1 MKKFYSLFALAT
13 MILAGLAFQTS
24 AQVYTFSCPTTTT
37 SWVVPPGVTTI
48 LVDVQGAAGGVN
60 SVEGVPYLGYTFVDR
75 PGYGARVQGQ
85 LTVVPGTTLNIYV
98 GGNPATATTWAPVVA
113 GGFNGGGNSYGN
125 TASAGLTPG
134 IAGGGGGGASDIRIG
149 GTALANRVVVAGG
162 GGGAGCDYP
171 TPPNNVDRGGD
182 GGGTTGE
189 NGFDGSGTGLNGR
202 GGTPATGGAGGGG
215 AAAGTL
221 GNGGNALSGSGGG
234 GGGGGYYGGGGSYW
248 AGGGGGSSFTD
259 PVIASGV
266 VHTRGYN
273 TGCGSVTITIPCA
286 TGATAVNSGP
296 TCFGGIINLTAT
308 TTGTVYS
315 WSGPGGFTSTSLTPV
330 LSGVTPAMTGVYT
343 FTATSAIGS
352 CSTIATTTVSLLSAP
367 PTPTVTPTS
376 ASICNG
382 GNVTLVAATAASSC
396 PAPIL
401 SQNFDAG
408 IGAWTITNIAG
419 SAASFFQW
427 RTSPGYLGVAP
438 GDGSPYVEAA
448 PDAFVGV
455 TSTILRSPSFST
467 VGYTAATLTF
477 NQYYRNYINDITV
490 QVQYS
495 IDGGATWPTL
505 INQLGTPTGTT
516 TWTTATPTTTI
527 ALPPAAIGVP
537 NVMLRWDYAS
547 NFGWYWAIDNV
558 LITGTAPGTVS
569 WSPATHLYTDP
580 AFTVP
585 YIAGAFT
592 STVYVHPTSVAIPTV
607 ITYSAIATSSCAT
620 CPSYGTSTVTIN
632 PGALPISG
640 ITTVCTGTS
649 VTLTDASAGGTWSTT
664 PGTGSVTI
672 VSGTGVMTGGT
683 AGTATVSYTMPGGC
697 YTTTVV
703 TVTAMPTAI
712 LGPSTVCTGQSIN
725 LTDPVTGGA
734 WSSTNVAAG
743 TIDPAT
749 GVLTGVGSG
758 VTTITYSFSPSCYQ
772 VKNVTVNPL
781 APITGTPA
789 IVCSGLTIAV
799 ADAVPGGTWSSS
811 VPGVAV
817 IGSSSGSILGLT
829 AGTTIVLYTTPANC
843 IASTVVTVNPTPV
856 AISGTTSMCLGQV
869 AIMSDGSTGGAWTS
883 SNTAVATIVS
893 ATGFTTAV
901 GVGTSVITY
910 MLPAG
915 CTATMIITVNPVPG
929 AISGNNTVC
938 AGTSITLSDATPS
951 GTWSSSAP
959 GIAAINPVTGVVF
972 GVSAGT
978 SIITYQL
985 ATGCNA
991 TMVLTVNPSP
1001 VAISG
1006 NHMMCLGLTTQ
1017 LTDVTTGGTWSSSN
1031 TAVATIDAAT
1041 GLATGVAT
1049 GTSTITY
1056 TLSAGCTATT
1066 TITVNPVPG
1075 PINGVMTGCVGATA
1089 TLSDATAGG
1098 TWSTS
1103 DISIATIGGVTG
1115 VVTAVSGGTATISY
1129 SLTTTGCY
1137 ATAVFTVNP
1146 PPAPISGSPYVC
1158 QTLTTLLTDATGGGT
1173 WSSSVP
1179 ARATIDAAGLV
1190 TGITPGTSTI
1200 SYILPTTCFSVRT
1213 ITVVAAPTA
1222 INGANKV
1229 CVGSTTTLT
1238 DGVSG
1243 GNWTVT
1249 PVSGTASI
1257 GASTGIVTGL
1267 TPGTVIIYYT
1277 TFACNPVSRVMS
1289 INPLPMAIQGE
1300 GSVCAGSSTTVSDA
1314 TPGGTWSST
1323 GASISPSGVV
1333 TGLSTSIGAT
1343 VTYML
1348 PTGCYVTAPINVF
1361 PVPDTIRGADSVC
1374 PGSSVFL
1381 TDSTPGGVW
1390 SSSDGTIALSL
1401 AYTGE
1406 VRGMVAGNV
1415 HITYTLISGC
1425 YATKPFLV
1433 STPIPVFLD
1442 VTSSPVDSFLCHNIP
1457 DTLRAIPQGID
1468 DSNATYVW
1476 ELFGSYIGS
1485 GNPFVYN
1492 PTHGDYLTC
1501 VMTTHNVCAAPA
1513 VVAKNVVLNIW
1524 PLGGPIVEITCAQPD
1539 TSSYLGQVYT
1549 FYSTVTF
1556 GGPSPTYQWY
1566 INNAPVAGATAPV
1579 FTTHMYL
1586 ENDTIYCVVN
1596 GNSPCDT
1603 GSFIGTSNTKVIHG
1617 QGYLSV
1623 GSMSQGNDL
1632 SLFPNPNNGSFTLSG
1647 RINVGTDNEVNLEVT
1662 DMLGRTVYTGKT
1674 MPSNGSIKADIKLN
1688 NEAAGSYLLRVQTE
1702 TGSQAFHFVIGK

>member
-1 MKKFYSLFALAT
+1 MKKIYQLAQLLLVLFTAISVRT
-13 MILAGLAFQTS
+13 Q
-24 AQVYTFSCPTTTT
+24 AQTTTYNYT
-37 SWVVPPGVTTI
+37 GGVQTYIVPAGVTTI
-48 LVDVQGAAGGVN
+48 TVDVIGAQGGGRECVLTN
-60 SVEGVPYLGYTFVDR
+60 FQSRGGC
-75 PGYGARVQGQ
+75 GGRVQA
-85 LTVVPGTTLNIYV
+85 TINVTPGHVLDVYV
-98 GGNPATATTWAPVVA
+98 GGGGVGGSGAVTGGAGGWGGPYNGGTDNSWTTTWPGA
-113 GGFNGGGNSYGN
+113 GGGAG
-125 TASAGLTPG
+125 SAIVDVTSGLQLAV
-134 IAGGGGGGASDIRIG
+134 AGGGGGGGGLFCAAYIFGFGIG
-149 GTALANRVVVAGG
+149 
-162 GGGAGCDYP
+162 
-171 TPPNNVDRGGD
+171 DRGGN
-182 GGGTTGE
+182 GGGLTGAAG
-189 NGFDGSGTGLNGR
+189 NSDDCGFGFGGQ
-202 GGTPATGGAGGGG
+202 GGTQFAGG
-215 AAAGTL
+215 AASTCTGGTGTAGSAGT
-221 GNGGNALSGSGGG
+221 GGSYTGASGAG
-234 GGGGGYYGGGGSYW
+234 GGGGGYYGGGAGRFG
-248 AGGGGGSSFTD
+248 AGGGGGSS
-259 PVIASGV
+259 
-266 VHTRGYN
+266 
-273 TGCGSVTITIPCA
+273 
-286 TGATAVNSGP
+286 
-296 TCFGGIINLTAT
+296 
-308 TTGTVYS
+308 
-315 WSGPGGFTSTSLTPV
+315 
-330 LSGVTPAMTGVYT
+330 YT
-343 FTATSAIGS
+343 
-352 CSTIATTTVSLLSAP
+352 
-367 PTPTVTPTS
+367 
-376 ASICNG
+376 N
-382 GNVTLVAATAASSC
+382 
-396 PAPIL
+396 
-401 SQNFDAG
+401 
-408 IGAWTITNIAG
+408 
-419 SAASFFQW
+419 
-427 RTSPGYLGVAP
+427 
-438 GDGSPYVEAA
+438 
-448 PDAFVGV
+448 
-455 TSTILRSPSFST
+455 
-467 VGYTAATLTF
+467 
-477 NQYYRNYINDITV
+477 
-490 QVQYS
+490 
-495 IDGGATWPTL
+495 
-505 INQLGTPTGTT
+505 
-516 TWTTATPTTTI
+516 
-527 ALPPAAIGVP
+527 
-537 NVMLRWDYAS
+537 
-547 NFGWYWAIDNV
+547 
-558 LITGTAPGTVS
+558 
-569 WSPATHLYTDP
+569 P
-580 AFTVP
+580 AFTTAVLHTQG
-585 YIAGAFT
+585 YICTTGITGANGQVVISVTCSAG
-592 STVYVHPTSVAIPTV
+592 
-607 ITYSAIATSSCAT
+607 
-620 CPSYGTSTVTIN
+620 TVTG
-632 PGALPISG
+632 P
-640 ITTVCTGTS
+640 TTVCTGS
-649 VTLTDASAGGTWSTT
+649 SIALTD
-664 PGTGSVTI
+664 
-672 VSGTGVMTGGT
+672 
-683 AGTATVSYTMPGGC
+683 
-697 YTTTVV
+697 
-703 TVTAMPTAI
+703 
-712 LGPSTVCTGQSIN
+712 
-725 LTDPVTGGA
+725 LT
-734 WSSTNVAAG
+734 
-743 TIDPAT
+743 
-749 GVLTGVGSG
+749 
-758 VTTITYSFSPSCYQ
+758 
-772 VKNVTVNPL
+772 
-781 APITGTPA
+781 
-789 IVCSGLTIAV
+789 
-799 ADAVPGGTWSSS
+799 PGGTWSSGAAGVAS
-811 VPGVAV
+811 VTSTGIVTGLSSGTATISYNVSGCSATSIVTVIPSPTAILGTLSVCTGATTSLSDAVAGGTWSSLSPGVATITAGGLVSGVAGGTSTIVYSMGAGACTTSAVVTVNPSPVAISGTPNVCVGLTVTVSDAVGGGTWSSSNTSIATVGAGTGV
-817 IGSSSGSILGLT
+817 ISGVAGGTATITYMMPGNCFVTITATVNPAPTAILGTPVVCQGLTTSLSNMVAGGAWSSGTTGIATIDPVTGLVTGVSPGTSTILYTSANCTPVSIVVTVNPVQPISGTPAMVCAGLTITLSDAVTGGTWSSGSTGVATIGLSTGLVSGIT
-829 AGTTIVLYTTPANC
+829 AGTSTIVYTTPNNC
-843 IASTVVTVNPTPV
+843 TASTVVTVNPSPV

-869 AIMSDGSTGGAWTS
+869 AIMSDGTAGGAWTS
-883 SNTAVATIVS
+883 GNTAVATIVS

-901 GVGTSVITY
+901 GVGTSEITY
-910 MLPAG
+910 TLPAG
-915 CTATMIITVNPVPG
+915 CMATRIITVNPLP
-929 AISGNNTVC
+929 APISGSGTVC

-959 GIAAINPVTGVVF
+959 GIAAIDPVTGVVF
-972 GVSAGT
+972 GISGGT

-985 ATGCNA
+985 PTGCNA

-1001 VAISG
+1001 VAIVG
-1006 NHMMCLGLTTQ
+1006 NRNLCVGLTSSLSDPT
-1017 LTDVTTGGTWSSSN
+1017 LGGTWSSSN

-1041 GLATGVAT
+1041 GLATGVAM

-1075 PINGVMTGCVGATA
+1075 PINGVMSGCIGFTT
-1089 TLSDATAGG
+1089 TLTDATTAG
-1098 TWSTS
+1098 TWSSS
-1103 DISIATIGGVTG
+1103 DVGVAAIGVITG

-1129 SLTTTGCY
+1129 SLLTTGCY

-1158 QTLTTLLTDATGGGT
+1158 QGLTTLLTDATGGGT
-1173 WSSSVP
+1173 WSSSNP
-1179 ARATIDAAGLV
+1179 SRATIDAAGLV
-1190 TGITPGTSTI
+1190 TGVTPGTSTI

-1222 INGANKV
+1222 INGANRV

-1238 DGVSG
+1238 DAVTG
-1243 GNWTVT
+1243 GSWSIT
-1249 PVSGTASI
+1249 PVSGSASI
-1257 GASTGIVTGL
+1257 GASSGIVTGL
-1267 TPGTVIIYYT
+1267 TPGTVIVYYT

-1289 INPLPMAIQGE
+1289 VNPLPSAILGE
-1300 GSVCAGSSTTVSDA
+1300 GSVCAGTSTTVSDA
-1314 TPGGTWSST
+1314 TPGGTWSISG
-1323 GASISPSGVV
+1323 GAAITPSGVI
-1333 TGLSTSIGAT
+1333 TGLTFGGGSV
-1343 VTYML
+1343 VTYQL
-1348 PTGCYVTAPINVF
+1348 TSTGCYVTAPINVF